1 MQNYQQFGIPTYIS
15 AVPVDYVPQ
24 FYSLALPIKKQPI
37 KHINQLVVE
46 HSSDDAD
53 AERTKVKK
61 DDLKERNRMAAQK
74 WRNKK
79 EAHLYELEDLN
90 DKLRIEVFNL
100 QSKAKQMMTENRVLE
115 NELAFFQK
123 FMSKIMTV

>member
-1 MQNYQQFGIPTYIS
+1 MQNYQQFGMPTYIS

-24 FYSLALPIKKQPI
+24 FYSLSLPI
-37 KHINQLVVE
+37 KHINKLVVE
-46 HSSDDAD
+46 HSSDD

-100 QSKAKQMMTENRVLE
+100 QSKAKQMMAENRVLE
-115 NELAFFQK
+115 NELVFFQK